1 MTALKHIKDIT
12 EFLKRC
18 DIDNAARE
26 AELILMHI
34 LGIDKV
40 KLYRDAPELS
50 SWKIRKID
58 KILERRAK
66 REPLQYILGNV
77 EFHGIKIR
85 VGSGVLVPRPETE
98 LIVDEVIKTV
108 ENYNSK
114 IKILDLCTGSGCIAL
129 AIAKKI
135 PDSYVLGADISNKAI
150 RYAKKNSSINKIKNV
165 RFFCGTLFEPVAE
178 FYPFDIII
186 ANPPYIKTSDIQNLQ
201 PEIKDWEP
209 LGALDGGEDG
219 LKYYREILSNAKKYL
234 AENGTV
240 LLEIGYGQSAGVYKI
255 AKANSFKNIVVMKD
269 FSEID
274 RIISLS

>member
-12 EFLKRC
+12 AFLKRC
-18 DIDNAARE
+18 DIDDAAKE
-26 AELILMHI
+26 AEAILMHI

-50 SWKIRKID
+50 SWKTRKID
-58 KILERRAK
+58 KILARRAK

-77 EFHGIKIR
+77 DFHGIKIK

-108 ENYNSK
+108 ENCNSK
-114 IKILDLCTGSGCIAL
+114 IKILDLCAGSGCIAL
-129 AIAKKI
+129 AIAKNI
-135 PDSYVLGADISNKAI
+135 PDSYVFGADISNKAVC
-150 RYAKKNSSINKIKNV
+150 YAKKNASANKIKNIK
-165 RFFCGTLFEPVAE
+165 FFCGNLFEPVAE
-178 FYPFDIII
+178 FYPFDIIV

-209 LGALDGGEDG
+209 LAALDGGEDG
-219 LKYYREILSNAKKYL
+219 LKYYREILSNAKNYI

-240 LLEIGYGQSAGVYKI
+240 LLEIGYGQSASVCEI
-255 AKANSFKNIVVMKD
+255 AKANNFKNIAVMKD